1 MKLLRTEYAED
12 NKIIRRL
19 MNRTQAQR
27 NVAASVSKI
36 ITDVRQKGDYAVFKY
51 TRLFDKVKLGPE
63 SLLCSAR
70 EFSEAKKIVSKA
82 FVGTAQRIQKNIIR
96 FHKKQLPA
104 EWELNAGDGAKLGE
118 IIRPVEKAGIYIPG
132 GTAPLVST
140 LFMTVIPAHIANV
153 KEIIIATPPGRDGK
167 INPYILFV
175 SDLLGV
181 RQIYKMGGA
190 QAIAA
195 MAFGTKSVP
204 KVDKIVGPGNMFV
217 AEAKRQLFGIVDVD
231 CIAGPSEIL
240 VLADNNANPEYVAAD
255 ILSQAEHGSG
265 EETSLLVT
273 NSKALAKKVIMEIS
287 RQLVSLK
294 RYQIMKKALDKGTFA
309 IITRNMTEAI
319 DISNEFAP
327 EHLEIMARNPQGI
340 IEKIKNAGAIFIGS
354 YSPVPVG
361 DFIAG
366 PSHVLPTNGGAKAF
380 SGLSVMD
387 FLKRIGTINY
397 SRKKLLKSLED
408 LKKIASV
415 EGLDAHAHAVEIRC
429 REFGLK

>member
-1 MKLLRTEYAED
+1 MKLLRTEYLQD
-12 NKIIRRL
+12 KKIIQRL
-19 MNRTQAQR
+19 MNRTQTQR
-27 NVAASVSKI
+27 NVKDSVSKI
-36 ITDVRQKGDYAVFKY
+36 IADVQQKGDRAVIKY
-51 TRLFDKVKLGPE
+51 TRLFDKVKMEPE
-63 SLLCSAR
+63 SLLCSAS
-70 EFSEAKKIVSKA
+70 EFSDAKKNISKA
-82 FVGTAQRIQKNIIR
+82 FIETARRIQKNIIR
-96 FHKKQLPA
+96 FHEKQLPV
-104 EWELNAGDGAKLGE
+104 EWEINAGDNAKLGE

-140 LFMTVIPAHIANV
+140 LFMTVIPANV
-153 KEIIIATPPGRDGK
+153 AGVKDIIVATPPGRDGK
-167 INPYILFV
+167 INPYMLFV
-175 SDLLGV
+175 SELLGV
-181 RQIYKMGGA
+181 TRIFKMGGA

-195 MAFGTKSVP
+195 MAFGTKTVP

-217 AEAKRQLFGIVDVD
+217 AEAKRQLFGIVDID

-240 VLADNNANPEYVAAD
+240 VLADKNANPQYIAAD

-265 EETSLLVT
+265 GETSLLVT
-273 NSKALAKKVIMEIS
+273 NSKALAKKVMSEIS

-294 RYQIMKKALDKGTFA
+294 RNQIIKKALSRGTFA
-309 IITRNMTEAI
+309 IVTRNMTEAI
-319 DISNEFAP
+319 NISNEFAP
-327 EHLEIMARNPQGI
+327 EHLEIISRNP
-340 IEKIKNAGAIFIGS
+340 EVLMKKINNAGAIFIGS

-408 LKKIASV
+408 LRKIASV

-429 REFGLK
+429 RDFGLK